1 MIFQPQ
7 GQREFLGVGQMKKVS
22 VAGASPAVALGEER
36 LTRLWRCGQ
45 LGETHLYQVEYCGS
59 GHGWPQAIW

>member
-1 MIFQPQ
+1 
-7 GQREFLGVGQMKKVS
+7 MKKVS

-59 GHGWPQAIW
+59 GHRWPQAIW